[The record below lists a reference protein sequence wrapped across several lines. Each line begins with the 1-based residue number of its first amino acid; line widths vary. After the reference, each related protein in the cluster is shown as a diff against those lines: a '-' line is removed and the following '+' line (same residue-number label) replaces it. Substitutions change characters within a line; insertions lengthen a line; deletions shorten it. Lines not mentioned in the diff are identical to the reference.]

1 MTDFEEAL
9 MLEIKQIR
17 LLLVHLIGN
26 IEVEL
31 EGLESAVQT
40 GEGVHTL
47 SQAIHPEDEG
57 PEAL

>member
-17 LLLVHLIGN
+17 LLLVHLVGN
-26 IEVEL
+26 IETQL
-31 EGLESAVQT
+31 EGLESVSKT

-47 SQAIHPEDEG
+47 SQDVHPEDEG
-57 PEAL
+57 PEAV